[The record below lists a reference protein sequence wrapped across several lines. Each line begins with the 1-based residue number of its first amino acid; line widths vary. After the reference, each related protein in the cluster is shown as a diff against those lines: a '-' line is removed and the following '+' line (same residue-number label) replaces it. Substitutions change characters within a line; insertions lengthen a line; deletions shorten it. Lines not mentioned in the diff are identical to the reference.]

1 MAERQ
6 QVRCA
11 IYTRKS
17 SEEGLEQSFNS
28 LDAQRE
34 ACFAYIA
41 SQRHEGWRPVR
52 TRYDDGGYSGGSLDR
67 PALQML
73 LADIRDQRVDLVVVY
88 KVDRLTRSLT
98 DFAKIIET
106 LDAHKVSFVSVTQSF
121 NTTTSMGRLT
131 LNVLLSFAQFEREVT
146 GERIRDKIA
155 ASKRK
160 GMWMGGLVPLG
171 YERKDRTLVVN
182 DSEASTVR
190 HIFER
195 YIVLRNVRALR
206 GEVTVSGIVSKVR
219 TDVNGRRSGGTAF
232 SRGALYTLLKNRVY
246 RGEIRHGKEAFAGL
260 HPAIVPLPVW
270 DQVNATLDENRTRR
284 REGKQSKAPSL
295 LAGMIFDRE
304 GNRLTPSHAIKQG
317 KRYRYYVSSST
328 KDPLNRLRLP
338 AHEVETFVSERIR
351 GFLNDRKAVHDELGA
366 DIDAVV
372 SQRTLAAR
380 AAQCATALVSETP
393 TDMRVRLL
401 DLEARFEASEEEL
414 VIDLNRVKFRQMVL
428 GEKFGGTHVDA
439 NRSTADELESGS
451 APESQS
457 ARLQLTIPIHR
468 HRRGND
474 VRWVIKREG
483 EVVPKHDVALIK
495 TLARGRRWYEQLTT
509 GRAKSMREIAQRE
522 NISERYVSRTIH
534 GALIAPDLIERVIEG
549 RQPTKLTISWLKT
562 PPPFDW
568 NEQRRELGIVNR

>member
-1 MAERQ
+1 MTERRQ
-6 QVRCA
+6 IRCA

-34 ACFAYIA
+34 ACSAYIA
-41 SQRHEGWRPVR
+41 SQRHEGWRPIR
-52 TRYDDGGYSGGSLDR
+52 THYDDCGYSGGSLER
-67 PALQML
+67 PALQIL
-73 LADIRDQRVDLVVVY
+73 LADIRERRIDLVVVY

-171 YERKDRTLVVN
+171 YERKDRSLVIN
-182 DSEASTVR
+182 EAEASTVR
-190 HIFER
+190 DIFDR
-195 YIVLRNVRALR
+195 YLVLGNVRALR
-206 GEVTVSGIVSKVR
+206 GDLTASGIVSKVR

-246 RGEIRHGKEAFAGL
+246 RGEIRHGKEAFAGQ
-260 HPAIVPLPVW
+260 HPGIVALPLW
-270 DQVNATLDENRTRR
+270 DQVNATLDANRTRR
-284 REGKQSKAPSL
+284 REGKHSKAPSL
-295 LAGMIFDRE
+295 FSGMIFDRE

-328 KDPLNRLRLP
+328 KDPLSRLRLP

-351 GFLNDRKAVHDELGA
+351 GFLNDRNAVHDELGA
-366 DIDAVV
+366 DIDTVA
-372 SQRTLAAR
+372 SQRSLTAMAAK
-380 AAQCATALVSETP
+380 CATVWGSETP
-393 TDMRVRLL
+393 TDLRVRLL
-401 DLEARFEASEEEL
+401 GLDARLEVSEKEVAVE
-414 VIDLNRVKFRQMVL
+414 LNRVKLRQMVL
-428 GEKFGGTHVDA
+428 CEKCGETDVDA
-439 NRSTADELESGS
+439 SQSTADELENGMSD
-451 APESQS
+451 ESQS
-457 ARLQLTIPIHR
+457 DRLRLTVPIHK

-474 VRWVIKREG
+474 VRWIIKNEDHI
-483 EVVPKHDVALIK
+483 PAKHDLALIK
-495 TLARGRRWYEQLTT
+495 TLARGRRWYEELTT

-549 RQPTKLTISWLKT
+549 RPPTKLTISWLKN
-562 PPPFDW
+562 PPPIDW
-568 NEQRRELGIVNR
+568 TEQHRDLGVANR